1 MVCCKAERKVE
12 TARCYVQCTAHG
24 MVWCGRGCLICIY
37 VYDMYDLY
45 CKAKRKV
52 ETARC
57 GIVFTEKRCHYK
69 VKQV

>member
-45 CKAKRKV
+45 C
-52 ETARC
+52 
-57 GIVFTEKRCHYK
+57 
-69 VKQV
+69 